1 MINIL
6 PENGMEN
13 GKKQIIRKW
22 LIALGAIFLILLIA
36 GLYIYYDVEKKYADR
51 IIPGVYAGN
60 IDLSGLSR
68 DQAQMILDQ
77 KIKQIETQGIKFSYQ
92 NNQTSI
98 YPFMAS
104 TTSEIV
110 FNYFSFEADKN
121 INEALAYGHDGSIFK
136 RFQAR
141 VNVTL
146 KNKHLPI
153 YATVNDGEVENFLRE
168 NFSRFENLGTN
179 ATLVYADGGFTIQD
193 EKKGEHIAFRNGI
206 EILKANLSELNQS
219 DIALFSEIDIPQIL
233 KENCIGLE
241 AEALKIASNTPFTLF
256 YKDEEWKIEKDT
268 LANLLALKI
277 EPRFSVLKDKI
288 IIGLNQEKTTLFF
301 NEEIA
306 PDVNIKAIEPKFEV
320 INGRVTE
327 FQGSRDGVE
336 VNIEETIKKIE
347 TDIMEGCLSGKKECD
362 ENAKKIEL
370 AITETKSEIKTSE
383 VNNLGIK
390 EIIGSGH
397 SSFKGSPA
405 NRRHNI
411 ATGAAAVNGTMV
423 KPNEEFSLIKTLGAI
438 DAESGYLPELV
449 IKDNKTI
456 PEFGGGLCQVG
467 TTVFRA
473 TFNSGLPVTSRRNHS
488 YRVSY
493 YEPAGTDA
501 TIYDPNPDYKFLND
515 TPYNILIQSRIEG
528 DNLYFDFWST
538 EDGRIASSTYP
549 TIYNI
554 VKPAPTKIVETL
566 DLKPG
571 VKKCTESS
579 HNGADAYFDYTVT
592 YPNGEVKNSRFS
604 SHYVPWRA
612 VCLLGVEKLTET
624 ETSTDPQS
632 ASSTPATAT
641 TPTETKP

>member
-6 PENGMEN
+6 PETGMDN

-22 LIALGAIFLILLIA
+22 LIALGAIFLILLAIS
-36 GLYIYYDVEKKYADR
+36 LYIFYDVEKKYANR
-51 IIPGVYAGN
+51 IYPGVYAGN

-77 KIKQIETQGIKFSYQ
+77 KIKQIETEGIKFSYQ
-92 NNQTSI
+92 NNQIPIFSYI
-98 YPFMAS
+98 AS
-104 TTSEIV
+104 STAETV
-110 FNYFSFEADKN
+110 TNYFNFEANKN
-121 INEALAYGHDGSIFK
+121 IDEALAHGRNGSFFNRFK
-136 RFQAR
+136 TR
-141 VNVTL
+141 VSLVL
-146 KNKHLPI
+146 QNKHLPV
-153 YATVNDGEVENFLRE
+153 YVTVNDEDTEKFLRD

-179 ATLVYADGGFTIQD
+179 ATLVYKDVVFSIEN
-193 EKKGEHIAFRNGI
+193 EKKGDHIAFQAGI
-206 EILKANLSELNQS
+206 AELKNKLSALDQS
-219 DIALFSEIDIPQIL
+219 DITLFSEIDIPLIL
-233 KENCIGLE
+233 KENCTGLE
-241 AEALKIASNTPFTLF
+241 AEALRIASSTPFVLF
-256 YKDEEWKIEKDT
+256 YKDKEWTIDNET

-277 EPRFSVLKDKI
+277 EPRFSILKDKTI
-288 IIGLNQEKTTLFF
+288 VGLSQEKTTQYL
-301 NEEIA
+301 NEKIA
-306 PDVNIKAIEPKFEV
+306 PDVNVKAIEPKFEV

-336 VNIEETIKKIE
+336 INLDETIKKIE
-347 TDIMEGCLSGKKECD
+347 TELLEGCLSDKKECD
-362 ENAKKIEL
+362 ENGKKIEL
-370 AITETKSEIKTSE
+370 IITETKSEIKTSE

-411 ATGAAAVNGTMV
+411 ATGAAAVNGTMI
-423 KPNEEFSLIKTLGAI
+423 KPNEEFSLLKTLGEI
-438 DAESGYLPELV
+438 NAETGYKTELV
-449 IKDNKTI
+449 IKENKTI

-473 TFNSGLPVTSRRNHS
+473 TTASGLPVTSRRNHS

-501 TIYDPNPDYKFLND
+501 TIYDPAPDYKFLND

-579 HNGADAYFDYTVT
+579 HNGADAYFDYSVT
-592 YPNGEVKNSRFS
+592 YPNGEVKDQRFS

-612 VCLLGVEKLTET
+612 VCLLGVEKLTEPST
-624 ETSTDPQS
+624 EPDTQS
-632 ASSTPATAT
+632 ASSTPAT